1 MIIQAQE
8 KYFDEMIDVWQ
19 LSVEATHD
27 FLTRADI
34 KKLRKDIREKYFYL
48 DALDIY
54 VWMNDK
60 EVAGFLG
67 ITTGNI
73 EMLFLAPKYFSKGIG
88 KALLDFAKE
97 QGCTKVGVNEQNPRA
112 KRFYEKEGFIVKSR
126 SELDC
131 QGNPFPILY
140 MELYNA

>member
-1 MIIQAQE
+1 MIVKAQE
-8 KYFDEMIDVWQ
+8 KHFDDMIDVWQ

-27 FLTRADI
+27 FLTKDDI
-34 KKLRKDIREKYFYL
+34 NKLRKDIREKYFYL

-54 VWMNDK
+54 VWMDGK

-67 ITTGNI
+67 IAIDSI

-88 KALLDFAKE
+88 KSLLEFAKK

-112 KRFYEKEGFIVKSR
+112 KRFYEKEGFVVKSR

-140 MELYNA
+140 MELDNA